1 MGKIKTRE
9 RDAIIQ
15 SLSAG
20 VVPRIGLEHI
30 QVGRKDEINAIL
42 TDLDRIQDDGAAI
55 RFIIG
60 RYGSG
65 KSFFL
70 NLCRI
75 VALEKKFVVA
85 QADITLEKRLYSSD
99 NQARALYSEL
109 VHNFAVRSKPEGGAL
124 RGIVERWISD
134 LDYRLR
140 KEGKST
146 DEIVQQIPQELKY
159 LQEFVSGYDFATV
172 LCKYFEG
179 FQKGDDALM
188 ASAIRWLSGE
198 YSTKTEARQDLGVRT
213 IIVDE
218 NIYDYLKLWGR
229 FVRMAGFSGL
239 LVNIDEMGVLSHR
252 LNNTQ
257 ARNSNYEVILR
268 IVNDCLQGNVSG
280 LGFVFAGT
288 DEFLKDQRRGLVSYE
303 ALAGRLSV
311 KSSFNVKG
319 LKDFSGPV
327 IELENLSKEDTFVLL
342 RNIRNVFAYDDPA
355 KYLIPDEGIRGFLNH
370 CAKTLGSEFYLTP
383 RDIVKSFTK
392 LLSILEQNPGT
403 SWEVLISSCQV
414 QKSQDTD
421 ETPNEPDKNLPQQ
434 PADQKSNDDLKSFK
448 LGKKG

>member
-1 MGKIKTRE
+1 MGRIKPRE

-42 TDLDRIQDDGAAI
+42 TDLDRIRNDGAAV

-99 NQARALYSEL
+99 NQARALYTEL
-109 VHNFAVRSKPEGGAL
+109 IHNLAVKAKPEGGAL

-146 DEIVQQIPQELKY
+146 DEILRQIPQELRG

-172 LCKYFEG
+172 LGKYFEG
-179 FQKGDDALM
+179 FQKGNDLQM

-213 IIVDE
+213 IISDE
-218 NIYDYLKLWGR
+218 NIYDYLKLWAR
-229 FVRMAGFSGL
+229 FIRMAGYTGL
-239 LVNIDEMGVLSHR
+239 LVNVDEMGVLSHR

-257 ARNSNYEVILR
+257 ARNSNYEVILK
-268 IVNDCLQGNVSG
+268 ILNDCMQGGTVSAI
-280 LGFVFAGT
+280 GFVFAGT
-288 DEFLKDQRRGLVSYE
+288 DEFLKDPRRGLVSYE
-303 ALAGRLSV
+303 ALAGRLFV
-311 KSSFNVKG
+311 KSMFNVKG
-319 LKDFSGPV
+319 LKDFGGPV
-327 IELENLSKEDTFVLL
+327 IELDNLSVEDTVILL
-342 RNIRNVFAYDDPA
+342 RNIRNVFAYGDPE
-355 KYLIPDEGIRGFLNH
+355 KYLIPDKGIQGFLNH
-370 CAKTLGSEFYLTP
+370 CAKTLGSEFYQTP
-383 RDIVKSFTK
+383 RDIVKSFTQ

-403 SWEVLISSCQV
+403 SWEALISSCKIE
-414 QKSQDTD
+414 KSQDTGELPGERGAGIPPEVKPDD
-421 ETPNEPDKNLPQQ
+421 E
-434 PADQKSNDDLKSFK
+434 LKTFR

>member
-1 MGKIKTRE
+1 MGKLKQRE

-30 QVGRKDEINAIL
+30 QVGRKNEVSAIL
-42 TDLDRIQDDGAAI
+42 SDLDRIQNDGAAI

-85 QADITLEKRLYSSD
+85 QADISLERRLYSSD
-99 NQARALYSEL
+99 NQARALYTEL
-109 VHNFAVRSKPEGGAL
+109 VHNFAVRAKPEGGAL
-124 RGIVERWISD
+124 SGLIERWISD
-134 LDYRLR
+134 LDQRLR

-146 DEIVQQIPQELKY
+146 EEILRQIPLELKC

-179 FQKGDDALM
+179 YQKGNDALM

-213 IIVDE
+213 IIEDD

-229 FVRMAGFSGL
+229 FVRKAGYSGL
-239 LVNIDEMGVLSHR
+239 LVNLDEMGVLSHR

-257 ARNSNYEVILR
+257 ARNLNYEAILQ
-268 IVNDCLQGNVSG
+268 IVNDCLQGSVSG
-280 LGFVFAGT
+280 IGFIFAGT
-288 DEFLKDQRRGLVSYE
+288 DEFLKDQRRGLVSYG
-303 ALAGRLSV
+303 ALESRLSIRND
-311 KSSFNVKG
+311 FNVAG

-327 IELENLSKEDTFVLL
+327 IELENLSKEDTYVLL
-342 RNIRNVFAYDDPA
+342 YNIRNVFAYEDPA
-355 KYLIPDEGIRGFLNH
+355 KYLIPDKGIEGFLIH
-370 CAKTLGSEFYLTP
+370 CQNTLGADFFLTP
-383 RDIVKSFTK
+383 RDIVRSFVRM
-392 LLSILEQNPGT
+392 LSILEQNPGT
-403 SWEVLISSCQV
+403 SWEVLLNNTPV
-414 QKSQDTD
+414 QKSQDNPETCENPEEKIPEKPVVPKQND
-421 ETPNEPDKNLPQQ
+421 EL
-434 PADQKSNDDLKSFK
+434 ASFK
-448 LGKKG
+448 L

>member
-1 MGKIKTRE
+1 MGKLKQRE

-30 QVGRKDEINAIL
+30 QVGRKNEINAIL
-42 TDLDRIQDDGAAI
+42 SDLDKIQNDGAAI

-85 QADITLEKRLYSSD
+85 QADISLERRLYSSD
-99 NQARALYSEL
+99 NHARALYTEL
-109 VHNFAVRSKPEGGAL
+109 VHNFAVRAKPEGGAL
-124 RGIVERWISD
+124 SGLIERWISD
-134 LDYRLR
+134 LDQRLR

-146 DEIVQQIPQELKY
+146 EEILQQIPQELKC
-159 LQEFVSGYDFATV
+159 LQQFVSGYDFATV

-179 FQKGDDALM
+179 YQKGDDALM

-213 IIVDE
+213 IIEDD

-229 FVRMAGFSGL
+229 FVKMAGYSGL
-239 LVNIDEMGVLSHR
+239 LVNLDELGVLSHR
-252 LNNTQ
+252 LNNVQ
-257 ARNSNYEVILR
+257 ARNSNYETILH
-268 IVNDCLQGNVSG
+268 IVNDCLQGSVSG
-280 LGFVFAGT
+280 IGFVFAGT
-288 DEFLKDQRRGLVSYE
+288 DECLKDQRRGLVSYG
-303 ALAGRLSV
+303 ALARRLAV
-311 KSSFNVKG
+311 RDDFNVAG

-327 IELENLSKEDTFVLL
+327 IELDNLSKEDTYVLL
-342 RNIRNVFAYDDPA
+342 HNIRNVFAYDDPA
-355 KYLIPDEGIRGFLNH
+355 KYLIPDKGIEGFLQH
-370 CAKTLGSEFYLTP
+370 CQKTLGAEFFRTP
-383 RDIVKSFTK
+383 GDIVKSYVRM
-392 LLSILEQNPGT
+392 LSILEQNPGT
-403 SWEVLISSCQV
+403 SWEVLLSNTPV
-414 QKSQDTD
+414 QKSQDIPED
-421 ETPNEPDKNLPQQ
+421 CEKPEEKIPEKPVEPK
-434 PADQKSNDDLKSFK
+434 PADDLVSFK
-448 LGKKG
+448 L

>member
-1 MGKIKTRE
+1 MGKLKQRE

-30 QVGRKDEINAIL
+30 QVGRKNEVSAIL
-42 TDLDRIQDDGAAI
+42 ADLDRIQNDGAAI

-85 QADITLEKRLYSSD
+85 QADISLERRLYSSD
-99 NQARALYSEL
+99 NQARALYTEL
-109 VHNFAVRSKPEGGAL
+109 VHNFAVRAKPEGGAL
-124 RGIVERWISD
+124 SGLIERWISD
-134 LDYRLR
+134 LDQRLR
-140 KEGKST
+140 KDGKST
-146 DEIVQQIPQELKY
+146 EEILQQIPQELKC

-179 FQKGDDALM
+179 YQKGDDALM

-213 IIVDE
+213 IIEDD
-218 NIYDYLKLWGR
+218 NIYEYLKLWGR
-229 FVRMAGFSGL
+229 FVRMAGYSGL
-239 LVNIDEMGVLSHR
+239 LVNLDEMGVLSHR

-257 ARNSNYEVILR
+257 ARNSNYEAILR
-268 IVNDCLQGNVSG
+268 IVNDCLQGSVSG
-280 LGFVFAGT
+280 VGFVFAGT
-288 DEFLKDQRRGLVSYE
+288 DEFLKDQRRGLASYE
-303 ALAGRLSV
+303 ALARRLV
-311 KSSFNVKG
+311 VRNDFNVAG

-327 IELENLSKEDTFVLL
+327 IELENLSKEDTYVLL
-342 RNIRNVFAYDDPA
+342 YNIRNVFAYVDSA
-355 KYLIPDEGIRGFLNH
+355 KYLIPDQGIEEYLQH
-370 CAKTLGSEFYLTP
+370 CQKMLGADFFQTP
-383 RDIVKSFTK
+383 GDIVKSFVR

-403 SWEVLISSCQV
+403 SWEVLLNNTPV
-414 QKSQDTD
+414 QKSQDITETCEKKEEKNPENPVISKNSD
-421 ETPNEPDKNLPQQ
+421 ELVT
-434 PADQKSNDDLKSFK
+434 FK
-448 LGKKG
+448 L

>member
-1 MGKIKTRE
+1 MGKLKQRE

-30 QVGRKDEINAIL
+30 QVGRKNEVSAIL
-42 TDLDRIQDDGAAI
+42 SDLNRIQNDGATI

-85 QADITLEKRLYSSD
+85 QADISLERRLYSSD
-99 NQARALYSEL
+99 NDARALYTEL
-109 VHNFAVRSKPEGGAL
+109 VHNFAVRAKPEGGAL
-124 RGIVERWISD
+124 SGLIERWISD
-134 LDYRLR
+134 LDQRLR

-146 DEIVQQIPQELKY
+146 EEILEQIPQELKC

-179 FQKGDDALM
+179 YQKGDDVLM

-213 IIVDE
+213 IIEDKT
-218 NIYDYLKLWGR
+218 IYDYLKLWGR
-229 FVRMAGFSGL
+229 FVKMAGYSGL
-239 LVNIDEMGVLSHR
+239 LVNLDELGVLSHR

-257 ARNSNYEVILR
+257 ARNSNYETILH

-280 LGFVFAGT
+280 IGFIFAGT
-288 DEFLKDQRRGLVSYE
+288 DECLKDQRRGLVSYG
-303 ALAGRLSV
+303 ALASRLAL
-311 KSSFNVKG
+311 KDNFNVAG
-319 LKDFSGPV
+319 LKDFSSPV
-327 IELENLSKEDTFVLL
+327 IELENLSKEDTYVLL
-342 RNIRNVFAYDDPA
+342 YNIRNVFAYDDPA
-355 KYLIPDEGIRGFLNH
+355 KYLLPDSGIEGFLQH
-370 CAKTLGSEFYLTP
+370 CQKTLGAEFFLTP
-383 RDIVKSFTK
+383 RDIIRSFVRM
-392 LLSILEQNPGT
+392 LSILEQNPGT
-403 SWEVLISSCQV
+403 SWEILLNNTPVE
-414 QKSQDTD
+414 KSQDP
-421 ETPNEPDKNLPQQ
+421 EICEKPEEKIPEKPVQ
-434 PADQKSNDDLKSFK
+434 PKPVDDLVSFK
-448 LGKKG
+448 L

>member
-1 MGKIKTRE
+1 MGKLKQRE

-15 SLSAG
+15 SLGAG

-30 QVGRKDEINAIL
+30 QVGRKNEVSAIL
-42 TDLDRIQDDGAAI
+42 SDLDRIQNDGAAI

-85 QADITLEKRLYSSD
+85 QADISLERRIYSSD
-99 NQARALYSEL
+99 NQARALYTEL
-109 VHNFAVRSKPEGGAL
+109 VHNFAVRAKPDGGAL
-124 RGIVERWISD
+124 SGLIERWISD
-134 LDYRLR
+134 LDQRLR

-146 DEIVQQIPQELKY
+146 EEILQQIPQELKC

-179 FQKGDDALM
+179 YQKGDDALM

-213 IIVDE
+213 IIEDD

-229 FVRMAGFSGL
+229 FVRMAGYSGL
-239 LVNIDEMGVLSHR
+239 LVNLDEMGVLSHR

-257 ARNSNYEVILR
+257 ARNSNYEAILR
-268 IVNDCLQGNVSG
+268 IVNDCLQGSVSG
-280 LGFVFAGT
+280 VGFVFAGT
-288 DEFLKDQRRGLVSYE
+288 DEFLKDQRRGLASYE
-303 ALAGRLSV
+303 ALARRLVVRSD
-311 KSSFNVKG
+311 FNVAG

-327 IELENLSKEDTFVLL
+327 IELENLSKEDTYVLL
-342 RNIRNVFAYDDPA
+342 YNIRNVFAYEDPA
-355 KYLIPDEGIRGFLNH
+355 KYLIPDEGIEGYLQH
-370 CAKTLGSEFYLTP
+370 CQKMLGADFFQTP
-383 RDIVKSFTK
+383 GDIVKSFVRM
-392 LLSILEQNPGT
+392 LSVLEQNPGT
-403 SWEVLISSCQV
+403 SWEVLLNNTPV
-414 QKSQDTD
+414 QKSQDTMETCEKPEEKITEKPAEPKTTD
-421 ETPNEPDKNLPQQ
+421 EL
-434 PADQKSNDDLKSFK
+434 ASFK
-448 LGKKG
+448 L

>member
-109 VHNFAVRSKPEGGAL
+109 IHNFAVRSKPEGGAL

-140 KEGKST
+140 KVGKST
-146 DEIVQQIPQELKY
+146 DEILQLIPKELNC

-179 FQKGDDALM
+179 NQKGNDLQM

-213 IIVDE
+213 IIADE
-218 NIYDYLKLWGR
+218 NIYDYLKLWAR
-229 FVRMAGFSGL
+229 FVRMAGYSGL

-257 ARNSNYEVILR
+257 ARNSNYEMILR
-268 IVNDCLQGNVSG
+268 IVNDCLQGSVSG

-288 DEFLKDQRRGLVSYE
+288 DEFLKDPRRGLASYE
-303 ALAGRLSV
+303 ALARRLLV
-311 KSSFNVKG
+311 RSSFNVEG
-319 LKDFSGPV
+319 LKDFGGPV
-327 IELENLSKEDTFVLL
+327 IELENLSKEDTYVLL
-342 RNIRNVFAYDDPA
+342 HNIRNVFAYCDPA
-355 KYLIPDEGIRGFLNH
+355 KYLIPDKGIEGYLNH

-383 RDIVKSFTK
+383 GDVVKSYVQ
-392 LLSILEQNPGT
+392 LLSILEQNPKT
-403 SWEVLISSCQV
+403 SWEVLLENSSIK
-414 QKSQDTD
+414 KSQDPL
-421 ETPNEPDKNLPQQ
+421 ETPIPDEKRSEKP
-434 PADQKSNDDLKSFK
+434 PAPKSSDDLVSFK
-448 LGKKG
+448 L